1 MTSKRRIY
9 SIIIDVLLVRVKRGS
24 DSSMEK
30 IMPEFSVRVKALR
43 KEKRYKQ
50 KEMADLL
57 GCTDR
62 NYQKLEYGLTN
73 VPSLT
78 LIKLADFFDV
88 STDYLLGRDDRRKP

>member
-1 MTSKRRIY
+1 M
-9 SIIIDVLLVRVKRGS
+9 D
-24 DSSMEK
+24 K
-30 IMPEFSVRVKALR
+30 IMPEFSERLKSLR

-62 NYQKLEYGLTN
+62 NYQKMEYGKTN

-78 LIKLADFFDV
+78 LIKLADFFEV

>member
-1 MTSKRRIY
+1 
-9 SIIIDVLLVRVKRGS
+9 
-24 DSSMEK
+24 
-30 IMPEFSVRVKALR
+30 MPEFGERLKLLR

-57 GCTDR
+57 GCTVVH
-62 NYQKLEYGLTN
+62 YQKMEYGKVN